1 MRTTATQMARR
12 FLGNRHGSVAIE
24 FAFIAPVLFLMS
36 VGAIE
41 FGTIMLTSI
50 LMESG
55 LREAARFGIT
65 GREPDDGGRLDRIL
79 AIVDERTLGLV
90 DIDQADVEILVYPGF
105 GDIGRG
111 EDFVDG
117 NGNGSWDAGETFT
130 DENGNGTR
138 DDDLGVG
145 GAGGSGD
152 IVVYRMS
159 YAWTAWTPL
168 AAMFVGDGGVI
179 DLGASVVVRN
189 EPWDTGA

>member
-1 MRTTATQMARR
+1 MPHRNTSKREGLLRDCRA
-12 FLGNRHGSVAIE
+12 GVAVE
-24 FAFIAPVLFLMS
+24 FAFIAPVLFLMT

-41 FGTIMLTSI
+41 FGTVMLTST

-65 GREPDDGGRLDRIL
+65 GRTLDNESRLDRIL
-79 AIVDERTLGLV
+79 AIIDQRTLGLV
-90 DIDQADVEILVYPGF
+90 DLDEADVEVLVYPGF

-130 DENGNGTR
+130 DENGNSAY
-138 DDDLGVG
+138 DDDVGVG

-159 YAWTAWTPL
+159 YLWSAWTPL
-168 AAMFVGDGGVI
+168 ASRFIGENGHVR
-179 DLGASVVVRN
+179 LGASVVVRN
-189 EPWDTGA
+189 EPWETDP